1 MLQVES
7 LSVFPEMFEPLSQSI
22 LGRAQEK
29 GLWSF
34 KAHDLRDWT
43 HDKHRSVDDE
53 PYGGGQGMLM
63 KCAPVFEALDELCA
77 ADKPAA
83 KIIFF
88 TPTGQRFTQSLA
100 QELSGEERLI
110 FVCGRYEGFDERVYS
125 LADYCIS
132 LGDYVLTGGEFAAMV
147 VTDAIVRLLPGALG
161 NEQSSEDES
170 FSGSGLLEYE
180 QYTRPAEYRGLKVPE
195 VLLSGNHQAVDAW
208 RRRNSLE
215 RTLKRRPDLIG
226 KLDLRPEE
234 QAFVDEFL
242 AKTNGDYDV

>member
-7 LSVFPEMFEPLSQSI
+7 LSVFPEMFGPLSQSI

>member
-100 QELSGEERLI
+100 QKLSGEERLI

-208 RRRNSLE
+208 RRRNALE

>member
-77 ADKPAA
+77 TDKPAA

-180 QYTRPAEYRGLKVPE
+180 QYTRPAEYRGLRVPE